1 MNGPKVLSIVIVGGL
16 SLLYLASA
24 GWQQRLASQLD
35 ERGVGAE
42 ALVVSCWSH
51 HHNVRRLIRRLG

>member
-35 ERGVGAE
+35 ARGVAAE
-42 ALVVSCWSH
+42 APAVSCWSH